1 MGCHFLLQGIF
12 LTQGSNMGLLHAFTY
27 FCSVTLL
34 LWSIWSNLYDI
45 TEHRVG
51 KRWPQ
56 PALGCYQPILALH
69 CVHSNLS
76 PTIHLD
82 LSFLIPSCLPPFSF
96 SLPLLSS
103 SLLLSQE
110 LDLSSYRSHLELAQ
124 TMWTPFLSAWYESC
138 IWATYDKVFWLAS
151 EHPGLHLRSDHW
163 GYNGQLS
170 SFHPEYKFL

>member
-56 PALGCYQPILALH
+56 SALGCYQPILALH

-138 IWATYDKVFWLAS
+138 IWATIWQSFLACFWTS
-151 EHPGLHLRSDHW
+151 RSTSAVRSL
-163 GYNGQLS
+163 GI
-170 SFHPEYKFL
+170 